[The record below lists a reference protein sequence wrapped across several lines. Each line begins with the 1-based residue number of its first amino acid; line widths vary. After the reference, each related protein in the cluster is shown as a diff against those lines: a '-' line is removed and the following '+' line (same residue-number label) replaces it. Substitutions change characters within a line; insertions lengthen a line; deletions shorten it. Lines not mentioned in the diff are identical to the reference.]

1 MTDAV
6 IVALLSLVGGGGR
19 WPEPSVAFWAESELK
34 GVLYEST

>member
-6 IVALLSLVGGGGR
+6 IVALLSLVGGR